1 MFDIG
6 FIELVLCAVIALLVL
21 GPERLP
27 VAARATG
34 RWIGKVR
41 RMTRNFTSEMD
52 RQLRADELRE
62 KIRKEGSDMGAEAIQ
77 RNFKDGL
84 DQARKYTDYLV
95 DDKPVAPVS
104 GPASPANAVST
115 RADDPAADTR
125 PASSVA
131 TRRRE
136 DELET
141 EPPLTRKAPE
151 HTSQPEP
158 EPQAAHAQEYAS
170 EQKTQENQPR

>member
-104 GPASPANAVST
+104 GPASPANAVSAS
-115 RADDPAADTR
+115 ADDPAAD
-125 PASSVA
+125 ASGAA
-131 TRRRE
+131 TPRLEDE

-151 HTSQPEP
+151 DPSQPEP
-158 EPQAAHAQEYAS
+158 EPQAKPEQAQ